1 MVDVEALRPE
11 LALLGIC
18 ALDPVAGIAAFD
30 PEDAE
35 IKRAILRNSGR
46 VAVAVLNEK
55 LETSAPFAVGPAESL
70 DCVVLEA
77 DAPES
82 RRARIRRARNLRSPS
97 AARASGLIARARG
110 QAQFMSSLRMPGQ
123 SK

>member
-1 MVDVEALRPE
+1 MPSARLSEAERWPTSRRCAQ
-11 LALLGIC
+11 LAFLGVC
-18 ALDPVAGIAAFD
+18 ALDFVAAIAAFD

-55 LETSAPFAVGPAESL
+55 LETSAPFAVSRAESL
-70 DCVVLEA
+70 DTVVLEA

-82 RRARIRRARNLRSPS
+82 V
-97 AARASGLIARARG
+97 ARAFADCGINVCRAEPAERG
-110 QAQFMSSLRMPGQ
+110 
-123 SK
+123 

>member
-11 LALLGIC
+11 LALLGVC
-18 ALDPVAGIAAFD
+18 ALDPVGGIAAFD

-55 LETSAPFAVGPAESL
+55 LETSAPFAVGPAGSL
-70 DCVVLEA
+70 DTVVLEA
-77 DAPES
+77 DAPE
-82 RRARIRRARNLRSPS
+82 PV
-97 AARASGLIARARG
+97 ARAFAERGINVCRAEPAETG
-110 QAQFMSSLRMPGQ
+110 
-123 SK
+123 